1 MIDDKTLK
9 EAALTRSEYERI
21 VKILGR
27 EPNLLELGMYG
38 TMWSEHC
45 SYKSSKP
52 VLRLFPTKGKRVL
65 QGPGENAGAVDIGDG
80 LAVVFKIESHNHPSA
95 IEPYQGAAT
104 GVGGIIRDIFTMG
117 ARPIAMLDSLR
128 FGDPKDKRTQYLLG
142 GIVSGI
148 GGYGNCMGIPTVG
161 GETKFHNCYQ
171 GNPLVNAM
179 CIGLVKKDGIIK
191 SAASGEGNPVILVGA
206 RTGKDGIHGVTF
218 ASEELSEKSAEDRP
232 AVQVGDPFTE
242 KLLLEACLEILG
254 TGHVVGMQDL
264 GGGGL
269 TCATCETSSKG
280 NSGMDV
286 DVSLVPRREENMAP
300 YHVMLS
306 ESQERMLVIVRNGAE
321 GEIKKIF
328 DKWGLPS
335 TVIGKV
341 TGNGLLRIRENGKA
355 VAEMPAKSLTEE
367 APVYERESRMP
378 EYIEKLQNVDL
389 SRISCR
395 DVEDALLRLL
405 ESPNIS
411 SKQKIFQQYDHS
423 VQANSVVIP
432 GGDAAVIRIRETGK
446 YISASTDCNS
456 LYCYLDPFLGG
467 LHAVAEATRNVS
479 CAGGEPIGMTNCLNF
494 GNPEKPEIFWQFK
507 KCVEGLSK
515 ACESMEIPV
524 TGGNVSLYNENE
536 GTPIYPTPVVGIVG
550 LGESY
555 CTHGFKRAGDLVV
568 LLGVTKNEI
577 GGSEYLRLIHSIEAG
592 KPPELDLDL
601 ELGVQSAVRNAISQN
616 ILSSAHDCSE
626 GGIAVALAESCIAG
640 DIGATIDI
648 KSHLEPDR
656 LLFSESASRI
666 IVSLRED
673 NLGLLEDITKR
684 YNIPMQEIGKVG
696 GDELIINDLI
706 DISVEKLEDRW
717 NRELSGGIP

>member
-1 MIDDKTLK
+1 MIDDNALK
-9 EAALTRSEYERI
+9 EAALTRGEYERI
-21 VKILGR
+21 VELIGR

-117 ARPIAMLDSLR
+117 ARPIALLDSLR
-128 FGDPKDKRTQYLLG
+128 FGNPEDKKTRYLIG

-161 GETKFHNCYQ
+161 GETKFHPSYQ

-179 CIGLVKKDGIIK
+179 CIGIIRKDGIMK

-242 KLLLEACLEILG
+242 KLLLEACLEVLG
-254 TGHVVGMQDL
+254 TGYVVGMQDL

-269 TCATCETSSKG
+269 TCATCETASKG
-280 NSGMDV
+280 DSGMDV

-306 ESQERMLVIVRNGAE
+306 ESQERMLVIVRSGTE
-321 GEIKKIF
+321 GEAKKIF
-328 DKWGLPS
+328 DKWGLQS
-335 TVIGKV
+335 TIIGKV
-341 TGNGLLRIRENGKA
+341 TGNGMLRIMEGDRT
-355 VAEMPAKSLTEE
+355 VADIPAKSLTEG

-378 EYIEKLQNVDL
+378 EYLEKLQNADL
-389 SRISCR
+389 SGIFCR
-395 DVEDALLRLL
+395 DVEDALLRILG
-405 ESPNIS
+405 SPNVS
-411 SKQKIFQQYDHS
+411 SKQKIFQQYDHG
-423 VQANSVVIP
+423 VQANSIVLP
-432 GGDAAVIRIRETGK
+432 GGDAAVIRIRGTGK

-467 LHAVAEATRNVS
+467 LHAVAEAARNVS
-479 CAGGEPIGMTNCLNF
+479 CAGGEPVGMTNCLNF
-494 GNPEKPEIFWQFK
+494 GNPEKPEIFWQFR
-507 KCVEGLSK
+507 KCAEGLSK

-524 TGGNVSLYNENE
+524 TGGNVSFYNENE
-536 GTPIYPTPVVGIVG
+536 GTPIHPTPVVGIVG
-550 LGESY
+550 VGENY
-555 CTHGFKRAGDLVV
+555 CTQGFKHKGDIVA

-577 GGSEYLRLIHSIEAG
+577 GGSEYLRLVHSIEAG
-592 KPPELDLDL
+592 RPPDLDLDL
-601 ELGVQSAVRNAISQN
+601 EIGVQSAVREAISQN

-626 GGIAVALAESCIAG
+626 GGLAVALAESCISG
-640 DIGATIDI
+640 DIGASIDI
-648 KSHLEPDR
+648 KSALAPDR

-666 IVSLRED
+666 IVSLNGE
-673 NLGLLEDITKR
+673 NLGLLEDIAQK

-717 NRELSGGIP
+717 SRGI